1 MPDEVP
7 FQIVTRAARRRA
19 LEEAEQAQTAG
30 ANAPITSVPTATVT
44 ALTLQPATASQR
56 VPTINPQVALAS
68 IRQQRNFRAATEPI
82 GFTRPRPRAGDDRQG
97 ARVQLVGWYQ
107 FEGQDQGK
115 QEDANNH
122 QEQGQAEQ
130 DTGPDMMEG
139 IENNDQREREVS

>member
-107 FEGQDQGK
+107 FEGQDQGE